1 MGSLPARCSS
11 RRCSGNTAGSRRL
24 GRHATVVAR
33 QTTDPGTRGIE
44 LERPTATVG
53 RPAVSLAPEAVIGPV
68 ASSPTELKDRDL
80 LIPVEG
86 VSADQLTRQ
95 FADQR
100 GASRKHEA
108 LDILAPRNTPVRAVE
123 DGTIARLFYSK
134 AGGITVYQFDPTAT
148 FCYYYAHLER
158 YADGLR
164 EGDRGP
170 AGSDHRFCRH
180 FGQCPQNDASPAFR
194 HFPSHRGQTLV
205 GRHPYRPLRRSPV
218 GFSPAL
224 PTFPIAPPVQAY
236 AGEELG
242 SLRYDDG

>member
-1 MGSLPARCSS
+1 MKRHPVPHSSDWRRDLRTFVAGGGCGFLAGSL
-11 RRCSGNTAGSRRL
+11 L
-24 GRHATVVAR
+24 VATLLWQYRWIAPPWTVRDGVAR

-44 LERPTATVG
+44 QERPTATVG

-100 GASRKHEA
+100 GASRQHEA

-134 AGGITVYQFDPTAT
+134 AGGITVYQFDPTTT

-164 EGDRGP
+164 EGDRV
-170 AGSDHRFCRH
+170 R
-180 FGQCPQNDASPAFR
+180 
-194 HFPSHRGQTLV
+194 RGQTIGFV
-205 GRHPYRPLRRSPV
+205 GTSGNAPKTTPHLHFAVFRLTEAKRWWEGTPIDPYDVLR
-218 GFSPAL
+218 
-224 PTFPIAPPVQAY
+224 
-236 AGEELG
+236 
-242 SLRYDDG
+242 